1 MKLAKEIPGFEVNVP
16 EGAFYL
22 FPKCDSFFGKKDGDR
37 VINNAE
43 DLAMYLLEV
52 GHVACVG
59 GTSFGAPECIRMSYA
74 TFGAPECIRM
84 SYATSDENIVEAM
97 RRIKETLARLK

>member
-1 MKLAKEIPGFEVNVP
+1 MRQLLWQKYGEQ
-16 EGAFYL
+16 
-22 FPKCDSFFGKKDGDR
+22 
-37 VINNAE
+37 VINNAD

-59 GTSFGAPECIRMSYA
+59 GTSLVHLNAS
-74 TFGAPECIRM
+74 RM

-97 RRIKETLARLK
+97 RRIKEALANLQ

>member
-1 MKLAKEIPGFEVNVP
+1 MIVELAKDIPGFEVNTP
-16 EGAFYL
+16 QGAFYL
-22 FPKCDSFFGKKDGDR
+22 FPKCDSYYGKSAGNH
-37 VINNAE
+37 VINNAD

-74 TFGAPECIRM
+74 T
-84 SYATSDENIVEAM
+84 SDENIVEAM
-97 RRIKETLARLK
+97 RRIKEALAELK